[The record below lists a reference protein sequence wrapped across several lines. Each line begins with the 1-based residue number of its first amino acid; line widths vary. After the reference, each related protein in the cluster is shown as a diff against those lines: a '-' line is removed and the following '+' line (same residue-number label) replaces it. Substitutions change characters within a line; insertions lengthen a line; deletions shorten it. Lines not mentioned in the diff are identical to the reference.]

1 MSFTHVRRG
10 AVPVVAAAAVAAGSL
25 LMASPASAAPASIEF
40 QGACQARAI
49 LTQHMSQPLGMT
61 IDAPGSVKVGE
72 QFSYRLQPTVSSL
85 PDKESIATTTD
96 IQRLKIDWELP
107 ENTEFVGATVVA
119 GTGKGLTGVA
129 PSVIRVNDA
138 GEPDATGTI
147 LRLSGDNETVG
158 NGPKS
163 SLNTPGGIAVAKTK
177 TDMDGNPTADGST
190 KFQLPAVEVTVKA
203 VAEGVVTPKVRVSGE
218 AANYNSEKNYDTFLA
233 RAFALGSN
241 QNAPTF
247 CTPKDG
253 TRPANDVPLNAGGRA
268 LATIQVGAGGPVD
281 PGPDPDPGTG
291 AGSVDL
297 GSVGAVFGS

>member
-1 MSFTHVRRG
+1 MSFTHVRRAAG
-10 AVPVVAAAAVAAGSL
+10 PIAAAATVAAGTL
-25 LMASPASAAPASIEF
+25 LMASPASAASNTVEF

-49 LTQHMSQPLGMT
+49 LTQHMSQPLGMSIT
-61 IDAPGSVKVGE
+61 APDTAKVGE
-72 QFSYRLQPTVSSL
+72 EFSYTLQPTVSSL

-96 IQRLKIDWELP
+96 IQRLKIDWEIP

-119 GTGKGLTGVA
+119 GTSKGLVGVA
-129 PSVIRVNDA
+129 PSVIRVNEA
-138 GEPDATGTI
+138 GEPDAAGTI

-163 SLNTPGGIAVAKTK
+163 SLNTPGGIAVEKTK

-203 VAEGVVTPKVRVSGE
+203 LAEGVVTPKVRVSGD
-218 AANYNSEKNYDTFLA
+218 AANYNSETNYDTFLA
-233 RAFALGSN
+233 RAFALGSE

-253 TRPANDVPLNAGGRA
+253 KRPANDVPVNAGGQA
-268 LATIQVGAGGPVD
+268 LATVTIGAGGPVD
-281 PGPDPDPGTG
+281 PVDPG

-297 GSVGAVFGS
+297 GSLGSLFQS

>member
-1 MSFTHVRRG
+1 MSFTHVRR
-10 AVPVVAAAAVAAGSL
+10 AAGPIAAVATVAAGTL
-25 LMASPASAAPASIEF
+25 LMASPASAASNTVEF

-49 LTQHMSQPLGMT
+49 LTQHMSQPLGMSIT
-61 IDAPGSVKVGE
+61 APDTAKVGE
-72 QFSYRLQPTVSSL
+72 EFSYTLQPTVSSL

-96 IQRLKIDWELP
+96 IQRLKIDWEIP
-107 ENTEFVGATVVA
+107 ENTEFVSATVVA
-119 GTGKGLTGVA
+119 GTSKGLVGVA
-129 PSVIRVNDA
+129 PSVIRVNEA
-138 GEPDATGTI
+138 GEPDAAGTI

-163 SLNTPGGIAVAKTK
+163 SLNTPGGIAVEKTK

-203 VAEGVVTPKVRVSGE
+203 LAEGVVTPKVRVSGD
-218 AANYNSEKNYDTFLA
+218 AANYNSETNYDTFLA
-233 RAFALGSN
+233 RAFALGSE

-253 TRPANDVPLNAGGRA
+253 KRPANDVPVNAGGQA
-268 LATIQVGAGGPVD
+268 LATVTIGAGGPVD
-281 PGPDPDPGTG
+281 PVDPVDPG

-297 GSVGAVFGS
+297 GSLGSLFQS